1 MLPSS
6 HINKTQRQERLIIR
20 DYGSPKRLHKP
31 SAKLNQENIYHYDA
45 EAPHII
51 KV

>member
-1 MLPSS
+1 MAP
-6 HINKTQRQERLIIR
+6 Q
-20 DYGSPKRLHKP
+20 KRLHKP

>member
-1 MLPSS
+1 M
-6 HINKTQRQERLIIR
+6 NKTQRQERLIIR

-31 SAKLNQENIYHYDA
+31 SAKLNQEDFYHYDA
-45 EAPHII
+45 EAPHIM